1 MLSREKFRATMPRVS
16 PSKIFAFKP
25 LRGFVLSSGSKASAR
40 RSAIAARARVI
51 SLALLAYLLT
61 LVEGEAAGRADAAYG
76 GFCIVAAILR
86 LRVFEGHRRDRCD
99 VTRGLVCLP
108 GGALIADL
116 CRYPSKTAA

>member
-1 MLSREKFRATMPRVS
+1 MV
-16 PSKIFAFKP
+16 
-25 LRGFVLSSGSKASAR
+25 
-40 RSAIAARARVI
+40 ARARLI

-61 LVEGEAAGRADAAYG
+61 PVEGEAAGRADAAYG

-108 GGALIADL
+108 GGALILFAP
-116 CRYPSKTAA
+116 RGS